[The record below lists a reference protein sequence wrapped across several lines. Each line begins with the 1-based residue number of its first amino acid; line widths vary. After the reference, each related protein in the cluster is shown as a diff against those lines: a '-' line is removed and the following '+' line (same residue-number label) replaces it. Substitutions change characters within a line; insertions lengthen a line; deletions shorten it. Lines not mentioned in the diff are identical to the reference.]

1 MRHTKGKA
9 PQGVLLFR
17 DFYSPLYEGD
27 QQSNVYKEDKTM
39 LTIMASEK
47 ALFVLLGLA
56 LYFTVKICDY
66 YNERDRKA
74 GAR

>member
-1 MRHTKGKA
+1 
-9 PQGVLLFR
+9 
-17 DFYSPLYEGD
+17 
-27 QQSNVYKEDKTM
+27 M